1 MTNQLVLGANAGV
14 IACPAGSEQAYYRTI
29 SAIPVLDADE
39 ELRLTRAYYFQE
51 DLEAARRLIISHL
64 RFVVYI
70 ARSYQG
76 YGLQLADL
84 IQEGNIGLM
93 KAVKRFN
100 PDKGVR
106 LVSYAVHWIRSEIH
120 EFVIRNWRIVKVA
133 TTKSQRRLFF
143 NLRKTRKSLSWL
155 NGDEVESIAADLN
168 VKPETVREME
178 MRLTSKDVGFDNN
191 GDDTDEPTTDW
202 APARYLPDNR
212 YNPQRVLEKE
222 CEGADKAEQLQDALA
237 TLDERSVQIIKRRW
251 LDDDKATLQTLAD
264 ELKLS
269 AERVRQLEKAA
280 MTKIRQAM
288 EANVA
293 A

>member
-1 MTNQLVLGANAGV
+1 MTNQLILGASAGGFSCV
-14 IACPAGSEQAYYRTI
+14 AGSEQAYFRTI
-29 SAIPVLDADE
+29 STIPVLDIEE

-51 DLEAARRLIISHL
+51 DLEAARQLIISHL

-100 PDKGVR
+100 PEKGVR
-106 LVSYAVHWIRSEIH
+106 LVSFAVHWIRSEIH

-178 MRLTSKDVGFDNN
+178 MRLTSKDVCFDSST
-191 GDDTDEPTTDW
+191 DDSEEPSADW

-212 YNPQRVLEKE
+212 YNPQVVLEKE
-222 CEGADKAEQLQDALA
+222 REGVEKAEQLQDALA
-237 TLDERSVQIIKRRW
+237 QLDNRSVQIIQRRW
-251 LDDDKATLQTLAD
+251 LDEEKATLQTLAD
-264 ELKLS
+264 ELDLS

-288 EANVA
+288 EDTA